1 VEYNKT
7 LEHPGDWVV
16 FGCSYSGALSSW
28 FRAKYPNLVRA
39 TLATVLRSEHRLTAS
54 PTW

>member
-1 VEYNKT
+1 MEYNKT

-39 TLATVLRSEHRLTAS
+39 TLATVLRSEHG
-54 PTW
+54 